1 MSLNKHL
8 LNLLSQRVMDDL
20 KRKGDDMDRV
30 ADLSQDLQN
39 LLSVRHR
46 QIKTVCKELPN
57 RDTICPFDQGSL

>member
-8 LNLLSQRVMDDL
+8 LNLFTQRVMDDL

-57 RDTICPFDQGSL
+57 RDTICPFDHGSL